1 MQQCYID
8 MYKSHSENNIIYT
21 CFVSLWQTILFTT
34 DENILEAVSKNDD
47 AYEGDMLDDS
57 EPDDVPFERP
67 STADGGSDEVQSI
80 LGN

>member
-1 MQQCYID
+1 M
-8 MYKSHSENNIIYT
+8 
-21 CFVSLWQTILFTT
+21 
-34 DENILEAVSKNDD
+34 SKNDD

-67 STADGGSDEVQSI
+67 STADGGSDEVHSI